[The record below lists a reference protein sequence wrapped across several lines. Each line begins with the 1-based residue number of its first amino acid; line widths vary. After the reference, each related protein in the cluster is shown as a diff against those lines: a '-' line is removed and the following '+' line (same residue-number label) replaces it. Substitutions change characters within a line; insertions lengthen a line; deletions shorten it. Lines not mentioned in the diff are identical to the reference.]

1 MTNTLYFCW
10 PGFFVRLQSSFP
22 CLTAEIFPFMTVIK
36 DCTICKWPYLLWIS
50 VDVLFW
56 KTLKEAAACKIF
68 SAYRPSE
75 SWPWGSWGSIT
86 ILGTLPEFR
95 CWAGGAG
102 SLELRNRILSSFLL
116 TWHLGVLKWQGA
128 LHPGSG
134 CSWAVILIVQP
145 LLLYC
150 RWKLGGWKLQLWS
163 EAVRNCRGI
172 SLALQCEWQEPH
184 QLDECCGRWPSCLE
198 REMGSL

>member
-1 MTNTLYFCW
+1 MTISLVNFSWCSLLENIERSSSMQNIQC
-10 PGFFVRLQSSFP
+10 LQ
-22 CLTAEIFPFMTVIK
+22 T
-36 DCTICKWPYLLWIS
+36 KWIMALGIL
-50 VDVLFW
+50 
-56 KTLKEAAACKIF
+56 
-68 SAYRPSE
+68 
-75 SWPWGSWGSIT
+75 GIT